1 MFKKD
6 DFKFG
11 ILIGLL
17 GPVIGLVV
25 FYFWKFRLYGFG
37 EFLQALLQNKTLIT
51 AISIPCLFVN
61 ILFFTYYINSKIDK
75 TAKGIFTVTLIFAV
89 ISLLFKFFG

>member
-11 ILIGLL
+11 IAAGLV
-17 GPVIGLVV
+17 GPVIGLLG
-25 FYFWKFRLYGFG
+25 FYFWKFRLFS
-37 EFLQALLQNKTLIT
+37 FQDFFKALIEHKSLLT
-51 AISIPCLFVN
+51 AITIPCLFVN
-61 ILFFTYYINSKIDK
+61 ILFFTYYINTKLDR
-75 TAKGIFTVTLIFAV
+75 TAKGIFTITAIFAV